1 MLPHVQIRTAPEATM
16 QTPSQLCPTGDS
28 SVFVGAR
35 RPRECHAF
43 RSPHV
48 NELLLRLEPVVPD
61 TFGGLVG
68 SRRAVRSSTTHVRG
82 AHS

>member
-1 MLPHVQIRTAPEATM
+1 M
-16 QTPSQLCPTGDS
+16 QSPSQHSPTGDS

-35 RPRECHAF
+35 RPGECHTF
-43 RSPHV
+43 RSPQV
-48 NELLLRLEPVVPD
+48 NERPLRLEPVVPD

-68 SRRAVRSSTTHVRG
+68 IRRAVRSSTTHVRG